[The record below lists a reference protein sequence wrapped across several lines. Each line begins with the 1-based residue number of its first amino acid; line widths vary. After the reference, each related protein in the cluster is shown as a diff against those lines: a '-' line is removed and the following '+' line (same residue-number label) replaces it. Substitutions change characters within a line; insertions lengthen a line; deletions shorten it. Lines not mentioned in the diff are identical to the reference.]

1 MGIIS
6 SALAA
11 AGDAGVQSMDQRLK
25 IMGQQQLDESRS
37 DLETQKQK
45 ALIDY
50 QRDSQLQAE
59 NLRRQGVQER
69 VGTAQAG
76 VVDKAMAD
84 KYAQSDAAAAA
95 AAAGQTSAPLTPDQ
109 QAAIDQSKTID
120 KQALAADPHTYIKAA
135 MASGDIDPKEVAAL
149 VQQADAFKN
158 QQAIQESGFV
168 HSDKSQAAQ
177 FAHADTSQRA
187 AQGFQASESSKT
199 REMEEKRMKAMYGDP
214 GAITEAEKQNWVRLY
229 VNNGGVPRSSPPV
242 VQRNVG
248 TWVAQ
253 MGITPDD
260 ISSGRAQAKYD
271 QAAATTAG
279 HRAGSMAGVEAA
291 MPALADNALALSQ
304 KLDQGKFVPL
314 NKLEQIADSQI
325 SDPDLAAFKVAH
337 QALASEYQQVIA
349 RGGTNVTAL
358 KEAMHVLNLANG
370 PDAYAAAVNQVKRE
384 VAINVDAMN
393 KVRASMGGVHGGKPA
408 GPSMVSNPVAPTN
421 GVLTYDPATGTFH

>member
-11 AGDAGVQSMDQRLK
+11 AGDAGAQSMDQRLK

-37 DLETQKQK
+37 ALETQKAK

-50 QRDSQLQAE
+50 QRDSQLQADAQ
-59 NLRRQGVQER
+59 RRQGIQDR
-69 VGTAQAG
+69 VGAAKTG
-76 VVDKAMAD
+76 VIDKAMTD
-84 KYAQSDAAAAA
+84 KYAQSDAAVAD
-95 AAAGQTSAPLTPDQ
+95 AAAGKTTAPLTADQ
-109 QAAIDQSKTID
+109 QAAIDQSKALD
-120 KQALAADPHTYIKAA
+120 KKALADDPHTYIQAA

-149 VQQADAFKN
+149 VQQADALKHQTESQSAGFRHADISQERA
-158 QQAIQESGFV
+158 QQAAIKLQSN
-168 HSDKSQAAQ
+168 
-177 FAHADTSQRA
+177 
-187 AQGFQASESSKT
+187 AQGFQAGESAKS
-199 REMEEKRMKAMYGDP
+199 RAMEEKRMKAMYGDP
-214 GAITEAEKQNWVRLY
+214 SAISEAEKQNWVRLY

-314 NKLEQIADSQI
+314 NKLEQMADSQI

-358 KEAMHVLNLANG
+358 KEAMHVLNSANG

-384 VAINVDAMN
+384 VQINVDAMN
-393 KVRASMGGVHGGKPA
+393 KVRASMGGVHGKAPA
-408 GPSMVSNPVAPTN
+408 GPTMSPNPVAPAG